1 MFKYS
6 ITKKQVYALVLESK
20 KITYKPRQKNY
31 SVKKIISKKEL
42 LYTYD
47 SSLEKI
53 IRTNFHLNS
62 DLKTL
67 MESYLQI
74 IFNKSKYPYI
84 FGHLAQ
90 TLDGYIATESG
101 ESRYISS
108 IDNLEHLHML
118 RAISDVVL
126 VGSNTVK
133 FDNPKLTTRLVKGPN
148 PMRVVIDKNDTIK
161 NSCNLLKNKDRKGFK
176 IVSDKLKPN
185 DENIFL
191 LPLKK
196 DEFRITDIISL
207 LKSLGNKIIFIEGGG
222 NIISHFYRKKFLHR
236 LHLCISP
243 ILIGRGINSFII
255 DKDVKINEAKIKKIS
270 YIKMGK
276 DILCNIKLPS

>member
-53 IRTNFHLNS
+53 IRTNFHLSS
-62 DLKTL
+62 DLKIL

-148 PMRVVIDKNDTIK
+148 PMRVVIDKNDAIK
-161 NSCNLLKNKDRKGFK
+161 NSYNLLKNKDRKGFK

>member
-62 DLKTL
+62 DLKIL

>member
-42 LYTYD
+42 FYSYD

-53 IRTNFHLNS
+53 TKANFRLNP
-62 DLKTL
+62 DLKIL

-74 IFNKSKYPYI
+74 ILNKSKFPYV

-118 RAISDVVL
+118 RAISDVIL

-133 FDNPKLTTRLVKGPN
+133 FDNPQLTTRLVKGPN

-161 NSCNLLKNKDRKGFK
+161 NSCNLLKNKDGRGFK
-176 IVSDKLKPN
+176 IVSDKLKAN
-185 DENIFL
+185 SKNIFT
-191 LPLKK
+191 LPLQK
-196 DEFRITDIISL
+196 DEFRIADIISL
-207 LKSLGNKIIFIEGGG
+207 LESLGNKIIFIEGGG
-222 NIISHFYRKKFLHR
+222 NIISHFYRKKFLNR
-236 LHLCISP
+236 IHLCISP
-243 ILIGRGINSFII
+243 ILIGRGINSFVI
-255 DKDVKINEAKIKKIS
+255 DKDIKINEAKIRKIS

-276 DILCNIKLPS
+276 DILCNIQLPS

>member
-148 PMRVVIDKNDTIK
+148 PMRVVIDKNDIIK
-161 NSCNLLKNKDRKGFK
+161 DSCNLLKNKDRKGFK

-185 DENIFL
+185 GKNIFS

-222 NIISHFYRKKFLHR
+222 NIISHFYRKKFLNR

-255 DKDVKINEAKIKKIS
+255 DKDVKINEARIKKIS

>member
-53 IRTNFHLNS
+53 IRTNFHLSS
-62 DLKTL
+62 DLKIL

-148 PMRVVIDKNDTIK
+148 PMRVVIDKNDTVK

>member
-62 DLKTL
+62 DLKIL

-148 PMRVVIDKNDTIK
+148 PMRVVIDKNDAIK

-176 IVSDKLKPN
+176 IISDRLKPN
-185 DENIFL
+185 DKNIFL

-196 DEFRITDIISL
+196 DEFRIADIISL

-222 NIISHFYRKKFLHR
+222 SIISHFYRKKFLNR

>member
-1 MFKYS
+1 MFRYS

-62 DLKTL
+62 DLKIL

-148 PMRVVIDKNDTIK
+148 PMRVVIDKNDAIK

-176 IVSDKLKPN
+176 IVSDRLKPN
-185 DENIFL
+185 DNNIF
-191 LPLKK
+191 
-196 DEFRITDIISL
+196 
-207 LKSLGNKIIFIEGGG
+207 
-222 NIISHFYRKKFLHR
+222 FYYL
-236 LHLCISP
+236 
-243 ILIGRGINSFII
+243 
-255 DKDVKINEAKIKKIS
+255 
-270 YIKMGK
+270 
-276 DILCNIKLPS
+276 

>member
-62 DLKTL
+62 DLKIL

-133 FDNPKLTTRLVKGPN
+133 SDNPKLTTRLVKGPN
-148 PMRVVIDKNDTIK
+148 PMRVVIDKNDIIK

-176 IVSDKLKPN
+176 VVSDKLKPN
-185 DENIFL
+185 GKNIFS

-196 DEFRITDIISL
+196 DEFRIVDIISL

>member
-53 IRTNFHLNS
+53 IRTNFHLSS
-62 DLKTL
+62 DLKIL

>member
-62 DLKTL
+62 DLKIL

-222 NIISHFYRKKFLHR
+222 NIISHFYRKKFLNR

-255 DKDVKINEAKIKKIS
+255 DKDVKINETKIKKIG

>member
-62 DLKTL
+62 DLKIL

-243 ILIGRGINSFII
+243 ILIGQGINSFII
-255 DKDVKINEAKIKKIS
+255 DKDVKINEAKIKKIN

>member
-62 DLKTL
+62 DLKIL

-118 RAISDVVL
+118 RAISDVIL

-161 NSCNLLKNKDRKGFK
+161 NSCNLLKNRDGKGFK

-185 DENIFL
+185 SKNIFS

-207 LKSLGNKIIFIEGGG
+207 LESLGNKIIFIEGGG
-222 NIISHFYRKKFLHR
+222 NIISHFYRKKFLNR

-255 DKDVKINEAKIKKIS
+255 DKDVKINEAKIRKIV

>member
-62 DLKTL
+62 DLKIL

-148 PMRVVIDKNDTIK
+148 PMRVVIDKNDIIK

-176 IVSDKLKPN
+176 VVSDKLKPN
-185 DENIFL
+185 GKNIFS

-222 NIISHFYRKKFLHR
+222 NIISHFYRKKFLNR

-255 DKDVKINEAKIKKIS
+255 DKDVKINEAKMKKIN

-276 DILCNIKLPS
+276 DILCNIKLSS

>member
-62 DLKTL
+62 DLKIL

-222 NIISHFYRKKFLHR
+222 GLISHFYRKKFLNR

-255 DKDVKINEAKIKKIS
+255 DKDVKINEAKIKKIN

>member
-62 DLKTL
+62 DLKIL

-222 NIISHFYRKKFLHR
+222 NIISHFYRKKFLNR

-243 ILIGRGINSFII
+243 ILIGRGISSFII
-255 DKDVKINEAKIKKIS
+255 DKNVKINEAKIKKIS

>member
-62 DLKTL
+62 DLKIL

-222 NIISHFYRKKFLHR
+222 NIISHFYRKKFLNR

-255 DKDVKINEAKIKKIS
+255 DKDVKINEARIKKIS

>member
-1 MFKYS
+1 
-6 ITKKQVYALVLESK
+6 
-20 KITYKPRQKNY
+20 
-31 SVKKIISKKEL
+31 
-42 LYTYD
+42 
-47 SSLEKI
+47 
-53 IRTNFHLNS
+53 
-62 DLKTL
+62 

-222 NIISHFYRKKFLHR
+222 NIISHFYRKKFLNR

>member
-53 IRTNFHLNS
+53 IRTNFHLSS
-62 DLKTL
+62 DLKIL

-243 ILIGRGINSFII
+243 ILIGRGISSFII
-255 DKDVKINEAKIKKIS
+255 DKNVKINEAKIKKIS

>member
-6 ITKKQVYALVLESK
+6 ITKKQVHALVLESK

-62 DLKTL
+62 DLKIL

-133 FDNPKLTTRLVKGPN
+133 SDNPKLTTRLVKGPN
-148 PMRVVIDKNDTIK
+148 PMRVVIDKNNTIK

-185 DENIFL
+185 SKNIFS

>member
-62 DLKTL
+62 DLKIL

-176 IVSDKLKPN
+176 IVSDKLKPSGK
-185 DENIFL
+185 NIFS

-222 NIISHFYRKKFLHR
+222 NIISHFYRKKFLNR

>member
-62 DLKTL
+62 DLKIL

-185 DENIFL
+185 GKNIFL

-196 DEFRITDIISL
+196 DEFRIVDIISL

-222 NIISHFYRKKFLHR
+222 NIISHFYRKKFLNR

>member
-20 KITYKPRQKNY
+20 KITYRPRQKNY

-62 DLKTL
+62 DLKIL

-185 DENIFL
+185 GKNMFS

-196 DEFRITDIISL
+196 DEFRIVDIVSL
-207 LKSLGNKIIFIEGGG
+207 LKNLGNKIIFIEGGG
-222 NIISHFYRKKFLHR
+222 GLISHFYRKKFLNR

>member
-62 DLKTL
+62 DLKIL

-222 NIISHFYRKKFLHR
+222 NIISHFYRKKFLNR

>member
-1 MFKYS
+1 
-6 ITKKQVYALVLESK
+6 
-20 KITYKPRQKNY
+20 
-31 SVKKIISKKEL
+31 
-42 LYTYD
+42 
-47 SSLEKI
+47 
-53 IRTNFHLNS
+53 
-62 DLKTL
+62 
-67 MESYLQI
+67 
-74 IFNKSKYPYI
+74 
-84 FGHLAQ
+84 
-90 TLDGYIATESG
+90 
-101 ESRYISS
+101 
-108 IDNLEHLHML
+108 
-118 RAISDVVL
+118 
-126 VGSNTVK
+126 
-133 FDNPKLTTRLVKGPN
+133 VKGPN

-185 DENIFL
+185 GKNIFS

-196 DEFRITDIISL
+196 DEFRIVDIISL

-222 NIISHFYRKKFLHR
+222 GLISHFYRKKFLNR

-255 DKDVKINEAKIKKIS
+255 DKDVKINEAKIKKIN